1 MTRRRTSA
9 AGVEAAPIRAYGLQ
23 QTRTLLRRL
32 AYQVNQTARTGSE
45 DAVHDL
51 RVSIRRFTQCLR
63 AFEQFIPKNEARK
76 VRHRLKAVMKLAATV
91 RDHDVALDVFK
102 EAGVPKGAKVL
113 VVLKKQRAQAEKGLL
128 DAIRRSSHDNFSR
141 KWREKLEL

>member
-1 MTRRRTSA
+1 MRRRRTSA
-9 AGVEAAPIRAYGLQ
+9 AGIEAAPIRSYGLQ
-23 QTRTLLRRL
+23 HTRTLLRRL

-51 RVSIRRFTQCLR
+51 RVAIRRFTQCLR
-63 AFEQFIPKNEARK
+63 TFEQLIPRHEARK
-76 VRHRLKAVMKLAATV
+76 VRHRLKAVMKLAASV
-91 RDHDVALDVFK
+91 RDHDVAIDLFK
-102 EAGVPKGAKVL
+102 AAGIPKGAKVL
-113 VVLKKQRAQAEKGLL
+113 VVLKKQRSQAEKELL

>member
-1 MTRRRTSA
+1 MMRRRA
-9 AGVEAAPIRAYGLQ
+9 AASGVEATPIRNYALQ

-63 AFEQFIPKNEARK
+63 TFEQFIPKNEARK
-76 VRHRLKAVMKLAATV
+76 VRHRLKALMKLAATV
-91 RDHDVALDVFK
+91 RDHDVAMDLFK
-102 EAGVPKGAKVL
+102 DAGIPKGAKVL
-113 VVLKKQRAQAEKGLL
+113 TVLKKQRSQAEKELL